1 MGPTQD
7 GGSADEVLFLGTK
20 TGRMS
25 RGLGLAQN
33 KDVQEHPIP
42 LPHCVG
48 PFIET

>member
-7 GGSADEVLFLGTK
+7 GGSADEVLFLRPK
-20 TGRMS
+20 TGGMS

-33 KDVQEHPIP
+33 KDDQEHPVP
-42 LPHCVG
+42 LPHHVE